1 MRPPVSPI
9 APSPPPSAG
18 SRPRAGGGPPAMAWK
33 LPKSRPAQN
42 PRPSPESTTTRTP
55 GSPFRPSPAST
66 IPWNMA

>member
-9 APSPPPSAG
+9 APSRLVRRRRGA
-18 SRPRAGGGPPAMAWK
+18 AAAAEPAMAWK

-55 GSPFRPSPAST
+55 GSPFSPSPAST